1 MSLNKQDV
9 KKREIIK
16 TYSHLNYW
24 HREDYNL
31 KEFKL
36 SSFLSSLKLC
46 DKQPFINSSFPT
58 SRLEGD
64 FFINSNLNLRDDKN
78 GYF

>member
-1 MSLNKQDV
+1 MKNSTNNL
-9 KKREIIK
+9 KREIIK
-16 TYSHLNYW
+16 TYSHLKYW
-24 HREDYNL
+24 HRKD
-31 KEFKL
+31 KL
-36 SSFLSSLKLC
+36 IGFSNPKTQFLSFLKY

-64 FFINSNLNLRDDKN
+64 FFFNSNLNLIGDKN